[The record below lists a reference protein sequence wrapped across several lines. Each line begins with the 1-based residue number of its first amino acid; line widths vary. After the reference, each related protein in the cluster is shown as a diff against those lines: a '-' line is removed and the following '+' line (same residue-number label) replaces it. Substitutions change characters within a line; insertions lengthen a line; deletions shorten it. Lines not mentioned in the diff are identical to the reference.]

1 MPTLR
6 QVLGILRRAGVG
18 PEEISIPTDI
28 YRDVLRQVEEIL
40 AGEIDPIRGWGF
52 DNEDQS

>member
-1 MPTLR
+1 MPSLR

-40 AGEIDPIRGWGF
+40 AGEDQESEPDPGY
-52 DNEDQS
+52 E